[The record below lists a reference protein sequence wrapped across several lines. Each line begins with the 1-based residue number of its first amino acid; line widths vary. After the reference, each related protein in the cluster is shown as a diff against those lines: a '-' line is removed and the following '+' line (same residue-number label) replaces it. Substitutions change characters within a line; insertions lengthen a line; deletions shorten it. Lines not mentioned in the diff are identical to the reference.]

1 MASAKLI
8 NRIYQDVTEAIEQ
21 LEVARDYTEK
31 GLTEHEEKLHAELNK
46 IWDACRNTGLIPQS
60 YLEVRED
67 LTINFD
73 FVTADWIKAFLDKT
87 DTSQKD
93 LAIGMNVGASQI
105 SQWLSGA
112 RNPSGATQA
121 GIYYYFERLLN

>member
-1 MASAKLI
+1 MGYAKLI
-8 NRIYQDVTEAIEQ
+8 NRIYEDTSDSIQVLEAM
-21 LEVARDYTEK
+21 RDNVE
-31 GLTEHEEKLHAELNK
+31 GLTDHETNILAELNV
-46 IWDACRNTGLIPQS
+46 IWESCRRTGVIPS
-60 YLEVRED
+60 VYLQVRDD

-73 FVTADWIKAFLDKT
+73 FVTAGWIKEFIEKT

-93 LAIGMNVGASQI
+93 LAAGMNVGASQI

-121 GIYYYFERLLN
+121 GIYYYFERLLK